1 MLWDIKKI
9 IRNIEV
15 GFSSLKWDLCDQP
28 ANVACEG
35 DQETLY
41 KLQRKRICKWICFGN
56 VSILFLRMLLEFWL
70 HHVCL
75 IIWFISCYYDC
86 CINWVISNSKVF
98 SVTREAGRLT
108 GFSVEGI
115 IILSFMFT
123 VYDLLFLV
131 EFLLAQSLWI
141 MSWSDKSGDHLAW
154 TLGNHYSLFVDNI
167 LSIS

>member
-1 MLWDIKKI
+1 MYQRSWNRLID
-9 IRNIEV
+9 N
-15 GFSSLKWDLCDQP
+15 LKWVPIDS
-28 ANVACEG
+28 
-35 DQETLY
+35 
-41 KLQRKRICKWICFGN
+41 KWYSQYTAKTNMQMNLFWKCLHP
-56 VSILFLRMLLEFWL
+56 VSSYAPWIWL